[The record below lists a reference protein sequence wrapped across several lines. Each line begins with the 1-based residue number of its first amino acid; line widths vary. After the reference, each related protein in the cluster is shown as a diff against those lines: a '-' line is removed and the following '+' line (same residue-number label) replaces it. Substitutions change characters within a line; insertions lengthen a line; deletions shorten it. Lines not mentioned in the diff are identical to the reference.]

1 MDTNNFDFNKLGD
14 RISNLVDDAINSQNF
29 KELNQTINTTINQA
43 LNGVNKTLGN
53 INRTY
58 QFRSG
63 PGGHPYQPNRP
74 NTPLRTRP
82 LQRQTPSVI
91 YDRNPRGQISGSIK
105 ALIGFTLAGM
115 DGIAA
120 IVLIILALF
129 GILNVGTTIALVLVL
144 LFFAGGLLLGL
155 SGKKALSRVK
165 RFRQYC
171 NAIGGQ
177 TYIEL
182 EDLEKR
188 TGRTRK
194 FLIQDLEEM
203 IQSRMFRQAH
213 LDHQKS
219 FLMLTDDVYK
229 QYLATM
235 QALENRKKEEQALA
249 DAGFNSEFREV
260 IKESESYIAKIH
272 QANEE
277 LPGEVISGKLA
288 RLEVVITRILEEVK
302 RQPKKAS
309 DLQKFM
315 NYYLPTTWKLISAY
329 LNFEKQPVQTDNI
342 ISTRTEIENTLDTIN
357 DAFEQ
362 LLDDLFQT
370 QAWDISSDISV
381 LQTMFAQEGLTK
393 TNLK

>member
-1 MDTNNFDFNKLGD
+1 M
-14 RISNLVDDAINSQNF
+14 
-29 KELNQTINTTINQA
+29 
-43 LNGVNKTLGN
+43 N
-53 INRTY
+53 IK
-58 QFRSG
+58 
-63 PGGHPYQPNRP
+63 
-74 NTPLRTRP
+74 
-82 LQRQTPSVI
+82 
-91 YDRNPRGQISGSIK
+91 RN
-105 ALIGFTLAGM
+105 
-115 DGIAA
+115 
-120 IVLIILALF
+120 IIF
-129 GILNVGTTIALVLVL
+129 
-144 LFFAGGLLLGL
+144 
-155 SGKKALSRVK
+155 
-165 RFRQYC
+165 
-171 NAIGGQ
+171 
-177 TYIEL
+177 
-182 EDLEKR
+182 
-188 TGRTRK
+188 
-194 FLIQDLEEM
+194 
-203 IQSRMFRQAH
+203 
-213 LDHQKS
+213 
-219 FLMLTDDVYK
+219 
-229 QYLATM
+229 
-235 QALENRKKEEQALA
+235 ALENRKKEEQALA

-302 RQPKKAS
+302 KQPKKAS